1 MEKMVDCVYV
11 AGRSLLVRRSQMMEL
26 DGLHVIKIFVHR
38 NGSDRI
44 SESGLG
50 GVDGDKGT

>member
-1 MEKMVDCVYV
+1 MERMVDCVYV

-38 NGSDRI
+38 NGRDRI